1 MLRTAKGQM
10 LPPPPPHTLLGD
22 ETPVPSG
29 PPFLTVR
36 RAMYRLRFTNGEVSE
51 PFAYDIVERTRLD
64 AVIIAAHFRGTDG
77 KRHVYLRSALRPPVA
92 TRVREDSPVRERDDL
107 GSMWEL
113 PAGLVEVDERSPEGL
128 VACAVRELHEELG
141 FDVAPADVRAL
152 GPSAFPAPG
161 MVGERHFYFHVEVAP
176 DARKI
181 PLEDGS
187 PLERHAQVISAPLD
201 ELLDVARRGGLEDL
215 KTELGLRRLAEI
227 DSA

>member
-1 MLRTAKGQM
+1 MLGTPKGQM
-10 LPPPPPHTLLGD
+10 LPLPPPHTLLGD
-22 ETPVPSG
+22 DTPVPSG

-36 RAMYRLRFTNGEVSE
+36 RAMYRLRFANGEVSE
-51 PFAYDIVERTRLD
+51 PFTYDIVERTRLD
-64 AVIIAAHFRGTDG
+64 AVIIAAHFRGADG
-77 KRHVYLRSALRPPVA
+77 RRHVYLRSALRPPVA
-92 TRVREDSPVRERDDL
+92 TRVRGESPVPERDDL

-113 PAGLVEVDERSPEGL
+113 PAGLVEVDERSAEGL

-141 FDVAPADVRAL
+141 FDVTPSDVRAL

-161 MVGERHFYFHVEVAP
+161 MVGERHFYFHVEVTP

-187 PLERHAQVISAPLD
+187 PLERHAAVISAPLG
-201 ELLDVARRGGLEDL
+201 ELLDVVRSGGLEDL

-227 DSA
+227 FPA